1 VYNLIIFTYLTSD
14 SQGENQISE
23 SLQHLKKS
31 YKKTKHKL
39 RNLIRDNKAK
49 EATAAGSSSQVKIA
63 KELPPAEV
71 MELQKNLLEL
81 EENIRENTRR
91 IKISESEASPQSL
104 KALTE
109 FSELTRISSAAVV
122 AVTERSSASHEVNA
136 RLMMERMEA
145 QNELNRVHQRD
156 MAENQRK
163 ISENIATVS
172 DNNRKIVSF
181 ALGGFALG
189 METFQ
194 KSQTLV
200 SIPFFLNNT

>member
-71 MELQKNLLEL
+71 MELQQKLLEL
-81 EENIRENTRR
+81 EENIRENR
-91 IKISESEASPQSL
+91 IKISEAEASSQSL

-194 KSQTLV
+194 KSQNLV
-200 SIPFFLNNT
+200 SIPFFLNDT

>member
-1 VYNLIIFTYLTSD
+1 MYNLIIFTYLTSD

-71 MELQKNLLEL
+71 MELQQKLLEL
-81 EENIRENTRR
+81 EENIRENR
-91 IKISESEASPQSL
+91 IKISEAEASSQSL

-194 KSQTLV
+194 KSQNLV
-200 SIPFFLNNT
+200 SIPFFLNDT